1 MRNRISH
8 FVFITILVLL
18 VITLYYLGDIRAI
31 WPSGIVSTGFLQSQ
45 AYHELCLLLS
55 APALIYAA
63 VIFRIRGAVAVTF
76 AISAAIMPHALLF
89 SPYPDPLFRELSFT
103 AISLLLG
110 VFIGNLLN
118 NKERLAREQTKL
130 ERYTSETLEVQEK
143 ERQHLARELHDD
155 TAQQLVD
162 ISHAIDKVIEGLD
175 GGRTNATTELKQ
187 LRTDVE
193 GVLESTRRVI
203 QGLRPPLLEELGL
216 EASLQWLAEETAEEA
231 GIAINVNVKGEK
243 VRFPGIIELTLFRI
257 AQETLTNA
265 KRYSQANN
273 IEFNLEYLQDKVRLI
288 VVDDGV
294 GFDPVEHERL
304 EKEGKFGLIGITERA
319 HLVGGKAQVK
329 SAPGKGTTISVE
341 LPLSRDE
348 VP

>member
-1 MRNRISH
+1 
-8 FVFITILVLL
+8 VLL
-18 VITLYYLGDIRAI
+18 VIALYYLGDIEAV
-31 WPSGIVSTGFLQSQ
+31 WPSGVASGFLQSQ

-63 VIFRIRGAVAVTF
+63 IIFRIKGAVAVTF

-110 VFIGNLLN
+110 VFIGNQLN
-118 NKERLAREQTKL
+118 NKERLSREQSKL
-130 ERYTSETLEVQEK
+130 ERYVTETLEVQEN

-162 ISHAIDKVIEGLD
+162 VSHDIDKVIENLNE
-175 GGRTNATTELKQ
+175 GRTNTVNELKQ

-193 GVLESTRRVI
+193 AVLDGTRRVI

-216 EASLQWLAEETAEEA
+216 EASLQWLAEETANET
-231 GIAINVNVKGEK
+231 GIAINVKVEGEK

-265 KRYSQANN
+265 KRYSQANH
-273 IEFNLEYLQDKVRLI
+273 IELSLEYLQDRVRLI
-288 VVDDGV
+288 AVDDGI
-294 GFDPVEHERL
+294 GFDQVEHERL
-304 EKEGKFGLIGITERA
+304 EKEGKFGLTGITERA
-319 HLVGGKAQVK
+319 RLAGGKAWVK
-329 SAPGKGTTISVE
+329 SAPGKGTTVRVE
-341 LPLSRDE
+341 LPIAGAANG
-348 VP
+348 